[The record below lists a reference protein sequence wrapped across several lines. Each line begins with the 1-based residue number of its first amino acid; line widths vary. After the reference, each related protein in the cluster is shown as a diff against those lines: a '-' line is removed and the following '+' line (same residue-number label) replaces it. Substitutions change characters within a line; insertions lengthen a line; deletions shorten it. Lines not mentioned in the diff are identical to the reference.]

1 VAEIVEQGFA
11 VTDKVAG
18 TIAPKLDQI
27 ALASGRAALS
37 EQKLAQAVA
46 RTQSVQYAALTSMQ
60 RMVTE
65 TGRAKVANTNAAISE
80 QRLAQETL
88 KTAVSQDKAALSA
101 LRLAQSRQKASQA
114 AEKQAQSESRLGR
127 MGAGLGGAIGGGI
140 GGVGGAIKG
149 AALGAIS
156 SGNPAQMAIG
166 ATTLAAGA
174 GISTLV
180 EYGDAYAGI
189 QNSLKNVTGSL
200 ETTGV
205 LMHRLNEI
213 ATATRTPL
221 DAIAEGYGRFH
232 RALSPLGKSQQEVME
247 FQETLNTM
255 LFQYGKTGGEAASA
269 TLQLTQAMGKGKLD
283 GDEFR
288 SVMENLPELGT
299 AIAKELGVMKGELLE
314 LAPQG
319 KITGEVIFNA
329 MMKAKEGLD
338 ALPDPAT
345 RVGGSLTLLTNSATL
360 FFGELE
366 KSLGIVAAFT
376 SGLNLL
382 SDALSLAAKRKADF
396 ERSKL
401 KLQEPD
407 KVNSYFNVPEELKGD
422 AEVIASRDRLLK
434 KEQDLD
440 NFHKNA
446 HRGNVAQRT
455 KQLEIDRADYVEAQN
470 QFNALLDR
478 KKAEQQAIKHTAEVD
493 EKATRDAA
501 NKKQKSL
508 SAAAKHEKAYLAE
521 VAEARKAYIEAGM
534 SAGSNTTAELG
545 RQFDYQQS
553 LVTVEEKRLLNV
565 ERLALLHE
573 RIADANK
580 QATDTTPVG
589 FVSDPTSQ
597 TGIAHLEEQRL
608 NTLLGVQSGGQ
619 GNAMGEDFYAQSGQ
633 LIDLDKAREEMR
645 KKREEA
651 SKRTIDNDPYLAKKD
666 LDRRTEQLGDYGTDF
681 EFQAKASE
689 ELYARIAEMRKLDL
703 LNEQETSN
711 AKMRIWQAEQQNKL
725 GLATTFFDNFIG
737 LQRSENKEVAAIGKA
752 AAIANATITTYQAAN
767 AAYAAMAGIPVV
779 GPALGAAAAAAAIA
793 SGIVNI
799 QAIAAAP
806 TGFKAGGYT
815 GNMPAND
822 VAGVVHGREYVIDA
836 ASTARIGRQNLD
848 ALRSGN
854 AAVAPSGGSGGGGPT
869 IVNVAVFGTEE
880 AAMAWLQ
887 GKEGE
892 KQIVNAVTK
901 NARTV
906 GRAIKAAS

>member
-1 VAEIVEQGFA
+1 MAEIVEQGFA

-65 TGRAKVANTNAAISE
+65 TGRAKVANTNAAISAE
-80 QRLAQETL
+80 RLAQAELRTAQAQDRAAQSASRL
-88 KTAVSQDKAALSA
+88 AAARQRANAANKAGRSSGFLGEAGQAAASGGGVGSAVS
-101 LRLAQSRQKASQA
+101 
-114 AEKQAQSESRLGR
+114 
-127 MGAGLGGAIGGGI
+127 GAIGR
-140 GGVGGAIKG
+140 
-149 AALGAIS
+149 AAMS
-156 SGNPAQMAIG
+156 NPYV
-166 ATTLAAGA
+166 AAGA
-174 GISTLV
+174 IGVGAIAGAVATHAN
-180 EYGDAYAGI
+180 YADQYAGL
-189 QNSLKNVTGSL
+189 QNSLKNVTGSV
-200 ETTGV
+200 ETTGIA
-205 LMHRLNEI
+205 LIELNKI
-213 ATATRTPL
+213 ANDTRAPI
-221 DAIAEGYGRFH
+221 DAVAEGYARFS
-232 RALSPLGKSQQEVME
+232 RALAPLGKTQQEVME
-247 FQETLNTM
+247 FQRTLNTM
-255 LFQYGKTGGEAASA
+255 LFQYGKTGSEAASA

-299 AIAKELGVMKGELLE
+299 AIARELGVARGELIA

-319 KITGEVIFNA
+319 KITGDVIYNA
-329 MMKAKEGLD
+329 MLKAKEGLD
-338 ALPDPAT
+338 ALPAPVAT
-345 RVGGSLTLLTNSATL
+345 IGGALTKLSNNATL
-360 FFGELE
+360 FFGNLEQGIPVLGTMVGWLDKLGNKLGEVSDRMARHNALKVDLGSEKNVRKFLGIEDDAKLTAEQTIAVRELSSEWRSYQAAREAGVESAENDSIRLLARLE
-366 KSLGIVAAFT
+366 KEKAAYDQRKAAEV
-376 SGLNLL
+376 GRQ
-382 SDALSLAAKRKADF
+382 SLA
-396 ERSKL
+396 
-401 KLQEPD
+401 
-407 KVNSYFNVPEELKGD
+407 
-422 AEVIASRDRLLK
+422 
-434 KEQDLD
+434 
-440 NFHKNA
+440 
-446 HRGNVAQRT
+446 
-455 KQLEIDRADYVEAQN
+455 
-470 QFNALLDR
+470 
-478 KKAEQQAIKHTAEVD
+478 
-493 EKATRDAA
+493 EKAAKEDSAIEAIQNRRLGGLKQEIAFGGMKARDAFIA
-501 NKKQKSL
+501 RGMAEYQAELDKQGLQL
-508 SAAAKHEKAYLAE
+508 STEQLKRNEEISK
-521 VAEARKAYIEAGM
+521 
-534 SAGSNTTAELG
+534 ELG
-545 RQFDYQQS
+545 RQFDQQQAINGAKKHH
-553 LVTVEEKRLLNV
+553 LTLL
-565 ERLALLHE
+565 EQ
-573 RIADANK
+573 IAKANK
-580 QATDTTPVG
+580 EMSDTAPSG
-589 FVSDPTSQ
+589 YASDPTSV
-597 TGIAHLEEQRL
+597 TGLSAREDARL
-608 NTLLGVQSGGQ
+608 RGAIGIGDTGM
-619 GNAMGEDFYAQSGQ
+619 GNAIGEDFYAESGQ

-651 SKRTIDNDPYLAKKD
+651 SKRTINNDPYLAKKD

-806 TGFKAGGYT
+806 TGFKQGGYT

-887 GKEGE
+887 GKDGE